1 MLKWLKWK
9 KFRNLFRVTNWEA
22 VTSPETVCPMG
33 FPLTLVK
40 QLFKLFRAGDQ
51 EAVKPGG
58 VIMVVRLMVSGRVQS
73 ERDEVLPPYLN
84 LAERTCCC
92 VSSCYITSA
101 TTTVRRQRNGSCV
114 VNCLILYYCRR
125 RRPNSVQQCI
135 GETEPIGY
143 GNGTRGSGCDEC
155 HDPATL
161 LKLHPPPFPDR
172 QYHYFFL
179 TWVTS
184 RRNWTDR
191 YSSTFGNAN
200 SETRKLDE
208 WTGSSRWVQNTAN
221 VVHGRNWQTLVDRLW
236 LLSMVKCFFYSL
248 CRQLEPWFWLCTYGC
263 LKFQT
268 VCDSRPYY
276 PLSLIRRLT

>member
-1 MLKWLKWK
+1 LLLLFAIMLKWLKWK

-143 GNGTRGSGCDEC
+143 GNGTRGSGCDGC

-161 LKLHPPPFPDR
+161 LKLNTPLLFPNR
-172 QYHYFFL
+172 QYHYFFFYL
-179 TWVTS
+179 S
-184 RRNWTDR
+184 
-191 YSSTFGNAN
+191 YFK
-200 SETRKLDE
+200 EKLD
-208 WTGSSRWVQNTAN
+208 GSLQFYIQRRKQWNKEVRWM
-221 VVHGRNWQTLVDRLW
+221 DR
-236 LLSMVKCFFYSL
+236 
-248 CRQLEPWFWLCTYGC
+248 
-263 LKFQT
+263 
-268 VCDSRPYY
+268 
-276 PLSLIRRLT
+276 